1 MMRTNVIGGA
11 AVQGVDASANRN
23 PSDVSDV
30 VGEYAVADA
39 AQAEAAIASASEA
52 FPAWSRTTGQQ
63 RFDIL
68 DRAGDEVLR
77 RKDELGDLLAREEG
91 KTLPEAVGEVAR
103 AGQILKFQAGQS
115 LRILGEVVDSVRPG
129 VEVFVTRE
137 ALGVVSIITPWNFPI
152 AIPAW

>member
-91 KTLPEAVGEVAR
+91 KTLPEAVGEVDR
-103 AGQILKFQAGQS
+103 AGQIL
-115 LRILGEVVDSVRPG
+115 
-129 VEVFVTRE
+129 
-137 ALGVVSIITPWNFPI
+137 
-152 AIPAW
+152 